1 MALTTEQIDFAKAKN
16 TTVTNTAAKLME
28 FFKPINEEGLIVK
41 DFKSSFL
48 GGTDG
53 MGFLGIGCIGGFV
66 LPIIIGII
74 CAILDFS
81 DNNIVILC
89 ELTLVVMIEFSIIG
103 YIYNK
108 IFLSKHPGA
117 PGDPDRLTHLIM
129 PLIGFLSQDLKD
141 DEQIT
146 VKSALVPLNS
156 DTFKLSHNQIEDLGK
171 RSKRGLDV
179 YSGELLELTTRMADG
194 TAASFNVSEVLST
207 VYVYKKHGSDKRSR
221 KEKVTIKAGFAFPA
235 NAYGNTQEGEYE
247 LDENTSA
254 VVTTSEKRVKVVV
267 KKVIGGSSDTSN
279 TDVCVTSQQILN
291 GCVDAMAAAYSI
303 VG

>member
-1 MALTTEQIDFAKAKN
+1 MALTTEQIDFAKAKS

-53 MGFLGIGCIGGFV
+53 MGFWGIGCIGGFV

-129 PLIGFLSQDLKD
+129 PLIDFL
-141 DEQIT
+141 I
-146 VKSALVPLNS
+146 S
-156 DTFKLSHNQIEDLGK
+156 DYFFS
-171 RSKRGLDV
+171 SFGLFSTPFTI
-179 YSGELLELTTRMADG
+179 YFIF
-194 TAASFNVSEVLST
+194 SF
-207 VYVYKKHGSDKRSR
+207 
-221 KEKVTIKAGFAFPA
+221 
-235 NAYGNTQEGEYE
+235 
-247 LDENTSA
+247 
-254 VVTTSEKRVKVVV
+254 VV
-267 KKVIGGSSDTSN
+267 KYENFNHKN
-279 TDVCVTSQQILN
+279 KN
-291 GCVDAMAAAYSI
+291 KN
-303 VG
+303 